1 MEKSAMFAE
10 RWMATGIAV
19 CLLVPALARAD
30 EPTALASVAGA
41 VTLANVVDPGPN
53 SPDEPLA
60 GGYSLER
67 GKHFLDSASLA
78 WQKERDCMT
87 CHTNYMYLLV
97 RPSLGAADEAHRSVR
112 QYAEDLVTKRWAE
125 KGPRWD
131 AEVVMS
137 ALTLAAND
145 SATSG
150 KLHPVTKVAL
160 ERMWTVQ
167 QAGGGFEWISC
178 DWPPFESDHEFGAT
192 MAALAVSIAPDD
204 YAETPAATEGIAKI
218 KAYLGKTPMPTLHHR
233 LMLLWADTY
242 RPGWLSP
249 GERQSLVD
257 QLLSLQHENGGW
269 SAASLGNWQRA
280 DGSPQDAKTSDG
292 YATGLAVYLAR
303 RAGVSVDD
311 PRLVKGVVWIKSN
324 QRASGRWFTRS
335 LHKDS
340 KHFLTHAG
348 SNMALLA
355 LAACDA
361 LR

>member
-1 MEKSAMFAE
+1 MFAE
-10 RWMATGIAV
+10 RWMVIGVAV
-19 CLLVPALARAD
+19 CSLVPSLSRAD
-30 EPTALASVAGA
+30 EPTAHASAAGS

-60 GGYSLER
+60 GQYSLER

-87 CHTNYMYLLV
+87 CHTNYLYMLA
-97 RPSLGAADEAHRSVR
+97 RPALGGADEAHRSVR
-112 QYAEDLVTKRWAE
+112 KYAEDLVTRRWPE

-145 SATSG
+145 AATNG

-167 QAGGGFEWISC
+167 QASGGFAWISC

-192 MAALAVSIAPDD
+192 MAALAVSIAPDN
-204 YAETPAATEGIAKI
+204 YAQTPAATEGIGKI
-218 KAYLGKTPMPTLHHR
+218 KAYLIKTPMPTLHHR

-242 RPGWLSP
+242 RPGWLTL
-249 GERQSLVD
+249 GERQALVD
-257 QLLSLQHENGGW
+257 QLLSLQHEDGGW

-280 DGSPQDAKTSDG
+280 DGSPQDEKTSDG

-303 RAGVSVDD
+303 RAGVSAND

>member
-1 MEKSAMFAE
+1 MFA
-10 RWMATGIAV
+10 RRRIVIAFTWLLFTAATV
-19 CLLVPALARAD
+19 RAA
-30 EPTALASVAGA
+30 EPSAASTAPGE
-41 VTLANVVDPGPN
+41 VTLANAVEPTAN

-60 GGYSLER
+60 GGFSLER

-78 WQKERDCMT
+78 WQKEQDCMT
-87 CHTNYMYLLV
+87 CHTNYLYMLA
-97 RPSLGAADEAHRSVR
+97 RPALGADDEAHRQVR
-112 QYAEDLVTKRWAE
+112 RYAEDLVTKRWPE

-145 SATSG
+145 VATGG
-150 KLHPVTKVAL
+150 KLHPVTKTAL
-160 ERMWTVQ
+160 ERMWVVQ
-167 QAGGGFEWISC
+167 QAGGGFEWITC

-192 MAALAVSIAPDD
+192 MAALAVSLAPED
-204 YAETPAATEGIAKI
+204 YAQTPAATEGIAKL
-218 KAYLGKTPMPTLHHR
+218 KTYLTKTPMPTLHHR

-249 GERQSLVD
+249 GERQALVD
-257 QLLSLQHENGGW
+257 QLLALQHDDGGW
-269 SAASLGNWQRA
+269 SVASLGNWQRA
-280 DGSPQDAKTSDG
+280 DGSPQDIKTSDG

-303 RAGVSVDD
+303 RAGVSASD
-311 PRLVKGVVWIKSN
+311 PRLVKGVGWIKSN

-335 LHKDS
+335 LHMDS